1 VERRHH
7 RPANDRPA
15 ATHPGT
21 SLAWTRRPAAITT
34 GTVVT
39 FRNADEPRPLAARFI
54 AVANRHRHGWRVH
67 LADGSVLHT
76 VTFDAAAD
84 AVSAATGVPRLLI
97 HWPAPT

>member
-1 VERRHH
+1 M
-7 RPANDRPA
+7 
-15 ATHPGT
+15 
-21 SLAWTRRPAAITT
+21 TT

-54 AVANRHRHGWRVH
+54 AVANRHPHGWRVH

>member
-1 VERRHH
+1 VDTAAGCDDHRHRRHV
-7 RPANDRPA
+7 PQ
-15 ATHPGT
+15 
-21 SLAWTRRPAAITT
+21 RRRTPT
-34 GTVVT
+34 
-39 FRNADEPRPLAARFI
+39 LAARFI